1 MRKAMQNQQ
10 KNAQKNAGKL
20 NGDGRAMNASEAH
33 KLSAHVNLQNS
44 ARRNIYGNNFLYGT
58 GVSAPSNYNF
68 SNKKHFNQRYE
79 SRNNDKAELQKNFS
93 LKSFK
98 SVNDINQSQ
107 ECFNQDYYQ
116 HFNSGPSTIKI
127 EGAHEPTTIKII
139 HKPYTH
145 LDNSRI

>member
-1 MRKAMQNQQ
+1 M
-10 KNAQKNAGKL
+10 
-20 NGDGRAMNASEAH
+20 
-33 KLSAHVNLQNS
+33 NLQNS
-44 ARRNIYGNNFLYGT
+44 ARRNIYGNTFLYGT

-79 SRNNDKAELQKNFS
+79 SRNHDKAELQKNFS

-107 ECFNQDYYQ
+107 ECFNQEYYQ